1 MAMSSAAELAPAD
14 LNRVCDTSR
23 FAFKTTAEL
32 PFTEQIIGQPRG
44 TRAIEFGIGIKSP
57 GFNIYVL
64 GPTGTGRTTTIE
76 RFLRDKA
83 AAEPV
88 PGDWVYVQNF
98 QDPRRPRAITLP
110 AGMGAQFRDDM
121 AELISA
127 LQREIPKAFQTEEYG
142 DGRGQVTERLETDR
156 NRALQALHQQAAQ
169 SNFAIVRTP
178 DGLIVAPLV
187 DGEPMRMEAYQALG
201 DEERQHLD
209 AARRGLERNLE
220 ETLKAVAEL
229 EHRARREMVALD
241 QRIAASVVDQYLEGM
256 RGKYG
261 AEEEA
266 LLHLDLVR
274 QDVIDNV
281 ADFRSDLKQAAD
293 DKPGDDPLRRYDVN
307 LIVDHR
313 ASTGAPVLVESNPTH
328 HTLVGRIEY
337 EMRFG
342 MPLTSFGNI
351 KAGSL
356 HRANGGYLVIR
367 AGDILASPH
376 AWRALKRALNDR
388 LVRMEE
394 PATESL
400 ATKTL
405 DPEPIPLDIKI
416 ILMGSPA
423 LYYSLY
429 ALEEDFGKLFKVRA
443 DFDVQMDRTAE
454 NEDEFASFIAARCH
468 EEGLCHFDRE
478 AVGKM
483 IEYGSRLAGS
493 QSRLVTRFGVVA
505 DVVRE
510 AAFRAQQAGRST
522 VEPADVRAAI
532 DERTYRA
539 NLFQEHLRRQVTEK
553 RLFIDTTGTAIGQ
566 VNGLYVIELGDYAF
580 AQPCRITAQTHM
592 GRAGLISIERE
603 VRLAGPLHNRGVL
616 TLAGYLG
623 GTYAQ
628 RHPLSLSASVT
639 MEQNYRGIDGDSAS
653 SAELYALL
661 SSLARLPIKQAIA
674 VTGSLNQWGAVQPI
688 GGVTEKIE
696 GYYDLCAADGLTG
709 EQGVLIPA
717 ANRDDL
723 TLRDD
728 VVEAVSGGRFHVWA
742 VTTIDEGLEILTGVP
757 AGTRQADDSYPA
769 GTVHHRV
776 QERLHQLAHELEAF
790 TSHRADC

>member
-1 MAMSSAAELAPAD
+1 MSPAAELAAAD
-14 LNRVCDTSR
+14 LNRACDTSR
-23 FAFKTTAEL
+23 FAFQTTAEL
-32 PFTEQIIGQPRG
+32 PLTERIIGQPRG
-44 TRAIEFGIGIKSP
+44 TRAIEFGIGIESP

-76 RFLRDKA
+76 RFLREKA
-83 AAEPV
+83 AAEPA

-121 AELISA
+121 AELVSA
-127 LQREIPKAFQTEEYG
+127 LQREIPKAFQTDEYSG
-142 DGRGQVTERLETDR
+142 ARAQVTERLETDR
-156 NRALQALHQQAAQ
+156 NRALQALHQQAAR
-169 SNFAIVRTP
+169 SNFAIVRTA

-187 DGEPMRMEAYQALG
+187 DGEPMRMEAYQALAE
-201 DEERQHLD
+201 EERGQLD
-209 AARRGLERNLE
+209 AARRAIERNLE
-220 ETLKAVAEL
+220 ETLKAVAES
-229 EHRARREMVALD
+229 EQGARREVVALD
-241 QRIAASVVDQYLEGM
+241 QRIAGSVVDRYLAGL
-256 RGKYG
+256 RARYG

-281 ADFRSDLKQAAD
+281 VDFRPELEQPGD
-293 DKPGDDPLRRYDVN
+293 DRPSDDPLRRYQVN
-307 LIVDHR
+307 LIVDHS
-313 ASTGAPVLVESNPTH
+313 ASTGAPVLVESNPTYH
-328 HTLVGRIEY
+328 NLVGRIEY

-342 MPLTSFGNI
+342 VPLTSFGNI

-356 HRANGGYLVIR
+356 HRANGGYLVLR
-367 AGDILASPH
+367 AGEVLASAH
-376 AWRALKRALNDR
+376 AWRALKRALNDQ
-388 LVRMEE
+388 LVRIEE
-394 PATESL
+394 PAAESL

-405 DPEPIPLDIKI
+405 DPEAIPLDIKI

-423 LYYSLY
+423 LYYSLF

-443 DFDVQMDRTAE
+443 DFDTQMDRTVE
-454 NEDEFASFIAARCH
+454 NEDEFAHFVAARCH
-468 EEGLCHFDRE
+468 EEGLCHFGRE

-493 QSRLVTRFGVVA
+493 QNRLVTRFGVVA
-505 DVVRE
+505 DIVRE
-510 AAFRAQQAGRST
+510 TSFWARQAGRAT
-522 VEPADVRAAI
+522 VDVDDVRAAI
-532 DERTYRA
+532 RERTYRA
-539 NLFQEHLRRQVTEK
+539 NLFQEHLRREVTEK
-553 RLFIDTTGTAIGQ
+553 RLFIDTSGLAVGQ
-566 VNGLYVIELGDYAF
+566 VNGLYVIALGDYTF

-592 GRAGLISIERE
+592 GRAGVVSIERE
-603 VRLAGPLHNRGVL
+603 VELAGPLHNRGVL

-639 MEQNYRGIDGDSAS
+639 FEQNYRGIEGDSAS

-661 SSLARLPIKQAIA
+661 SSLAQLPVQQAIA
-674 VTGSLNQWGAVQPI
+674 VTGSVNQWGAVQPI

-696 GYYDLCAADGLTG
+696 GFYDLCAADGLTG

-717 ANRDDL
+717 ANRADI

-728 VVEAVSGGRFHVWA
+728 VVEAVSAGRFHVWA
-742 VTTIDEGLEILTGVP
+742 VETIDDGLERLTGVP
-757 AGTRQADDSYPA
+757 AGERQPDGSYPA

-776 QERLHQLAHELEAF
+776 QDRLGRLAHELEAF
-790 TSHRADC
+790 TSHRDGR

>member
-1 MAMSSAAELAPAD
+1 MSSAAELAAAD

-32 PFTEQIIGQPRG
+32 PLTEQIIGQPRG

-127 LQREIPKAFQTEEYG
+127 LQREIPRAFQTEEYG
-142 DGRGQVTERLETDR
+142 DARGQVTERLETDR
-156 NRALQALHQQAAQ
+156 NRALQALHQQASQ

-178 DGLIVAPLV
+178 DGLVVAPLV

-201 DEERQHLD
+201 EEERQHLD
-209 AARRGLERNLE
+209 AARRGIERNLE

-261 AEEEA
+261 GEEEA

-281 ADFRSDLKQAAD
+281 ADFRSDLKQASD

-307 LIVDHR
+307 LIVDHS

-367 AGDILASPH
+367 ASDVLASPH
-376 AWRALKRALNDR
+376 AWRALKRALNDQ
-388 LVRMEE
+388 LVRIEE
-394 PATESL
+394 PAAESL

-405 DPEPIPLDIKI
+405 DPEPIPLELKI

-443 DFDVQMDRTAE
+443 DFDVQMDRTTE
-454 NEDEFASFIAARCH
+454 NEDKFASFIAARCH

-510 AAFRAQQAGRST
+510 AAFRAQQGGRST
-522 VEPADVRAAI
+522 VEADDVRAAI

-539 NLFQEHLRRQVTEK
+539 NLFQEHLHRQVTEK

-566 VNGLYVIELGDYAF
+566 VNGLTIIELGDYAF

-592 GRAGLISIERE
+592 GRAGLVSIERE

-628 RHPLSLSASVT
+628 RHPLSLSASIT

-696 GYYDLCAADGLTG
+696 GFYNLCAADGLTG

-728 VVEAVSGGRFHVWA
+728 VVEAVSKGRFHVWA

-757 AGTRQADDSYPA
+757 AGTRQADDSYPE